1 MFKSILVATDLSD
14 ASDRVVG
21 CLAALHSLGAEEV
34 TLLHCLGIRHLEEM
48 QHLLAPVVQPR
59 LNAQKATLEKQGFRV
74 KVELAAGLPKFEIN
88 RIAAERASPLVVV
101 GSHGHT
107 MSGELRLGGVASEVI
122 HNARNPVLLVRLA
135 ISTMKDQPR
144 CDVVCPTLV
153 DHILFPTDFSDNAEH
168 AFSTAKELVAS
179 GAKHLTI
186 LHVQDKEKI
195 SRHLAER
202 LPEFDRID
210 RERLERMKNDLSGY
224 TGKVDY
230 ELTHGHPANDIVA
243 RARKGDISLVVMGSQ
258 GRGFVSEVLLG
269 SVSHQVAR
277 HAPVSVLLVP
287 AIRP

>member
-1 MFKSILVATDLSD
+1 MFKTILVATDLSD
-14 ASDRVVG
+14 ASDGVVG
-21 CLAALHSLGAEEV
+21 CLAALRSLGVEEV

-48 QHLLAPVVQPR
+48 QHLLAPLLQHR
-59 LNAQKATLEKQGFRV
+59 LNAQKATLEQQGFRV
-74 KVELAAGLPKFEIN
+74 EVEVAADLPKFGIN
-88 RIAAERASPLVVV
+88 RIAAERGSPLIVV
-101 GSHGHT
+101 GSHGQT

-144 CDVVCPTLV
+144 CDIVCPTLV

-168 AFSTAKELVAS
+168 AFSTAKELLAS
-179 GAKHLTI
+179 GARRLTI
-186 LHVQDKEKI
+186 LHVQDKNKI

-210 RERLERMKNDLSGY
+210 RERLDRMKNDLPRHA
-224 TGKVDY
+224 GKVDY
-230 ELTHGHPANDIVA
+230 ELTYGHPTNDIVA

-258 GRGFVSEVLLG
+258 GRGFVSEVFLG

-277 HAPVSVLLVP
+277 QAPVSVLLVP
-287 AIRP
+287 AIRR